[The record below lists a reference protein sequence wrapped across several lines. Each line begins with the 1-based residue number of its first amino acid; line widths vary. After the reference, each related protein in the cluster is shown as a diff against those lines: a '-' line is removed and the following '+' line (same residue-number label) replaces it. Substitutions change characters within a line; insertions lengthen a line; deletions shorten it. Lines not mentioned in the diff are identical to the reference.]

1 MNIKESIINFV
12 EVELQDS
19 VTTYYTKNLSRLAIP
34 KMEVS
39 FGKKYAKVITD
50 TTVWGFVDLSNGDL
64 LKAASWVKPAK
75 HSRGNI
81 LNGTAQYSV
90 YGPTYLK

>member
-12 EVELQDS
+12 EVELQDN
-19 VTTYYTKNLSRLAIP
+19 VTSYYTKNYPSLAIP

-39 FGKKYAKVITD
+39 FGQKYAKVINNTS
-50 TTVWGFVDLSNGDL
+50 VWGFVDLSNGDL
-64 LKAASWVKPAK
+64 LKAASWRTPAK

-81 LNGTAQYSV
+81 LNGTAQYNV
-90 YGPTYLK
+90 YGPAYLK